1 MRKKL
6 IALLLFGIIMTA
18 PASVLADSK
27 KDVKQKQQNNSNDNL
42 LSDYTLDGL
51 QNLYLSIDS
60 NMSYSEV
67 IQIVKDSDL
76 AYSEEKY
83 NGSRE
88 LQIAFS
94 DECTAQKYKKDSGDY
109 LEISFDYPS
118 DENSANDDFSKYTLS
133 SCIYCPESG
142 PTLISLFDGYYFSY
156 NEPGNYIEDYKNTKE
171 ASSLPNSM
179 TKEEQLVYYFEHN

>member
-1 MRKKL
+1 MKKKMF
-6 IALLLFGIIMTA
+6 ALLLFGIII
-18 PASVLADSK
+18 ASQTPVLANSEK
-27 KDVKQKQQNNSNDNL
+27 EVTQKQKNNSNDNL
-42 LSDYTLDGL
+42 LADYTLDGL
-51 QNLYLSIDS
+51 QDLYLSIDS

-67 IQIVKDSDL
+67 VQLVKDSNL

-88 LQIAFS
+88 LQVAFT
-94 DECTAQKYKKDSGDY
+94 DKCTAQKYKKDSGDY

-142 PTLISLFDGYYFSY
+142 PTLISLYAGHYFSY
-156 NEPGNYIEDYKNTKE
+156 NEPGNYIEDYKNAKE
-171 ASSLPNSM
+171 ASNLSSSM
-179 TKEEQLVYYFEHN
+179 TKEEQLVYYFKH